1 MHGKGFAKRAR
12 GIFVTPTTE
21 SATLIR
27 LFHMANLDH
36 VPRARAR
43 ELRKND
49 TEAERR
55 LWEAL
60 RARRLGGYKF
70 VRQLP
75 LEPYIAD
82 FACRQDKLIVEIDG
96 ATHSSDEELAYD
108 SRRTRILERQG
119 WRILRATNH
128 DVFTNRDGVCETIL
142 MALTE
147 LK

>member
-1 MHGKGFAKRAR
+1 M
-12 GIFVTPTTE
+12 
-21 SATLIR
+21 R
-27 LFHMANLDH
+27 LSDMANLNH
-36 VPRARAR
+36 IPRARAR

-70 VRQLP
+70 VRQHLVGSF
-75 LEPYIAD
+75 IAD
-82 FACRQDKLIVEIDG
+82 FACRENKLIVEIDG
-96 ATHSSDEELAYD
+96 ATHGSDEETAYD
-108 SRRTRILERQG
+108 DRRTRILERQG

-128 DVFTNRDGVCETIL
+128 DVFTNRDGVCKTIL
-142 MALTE
+142 IALAE